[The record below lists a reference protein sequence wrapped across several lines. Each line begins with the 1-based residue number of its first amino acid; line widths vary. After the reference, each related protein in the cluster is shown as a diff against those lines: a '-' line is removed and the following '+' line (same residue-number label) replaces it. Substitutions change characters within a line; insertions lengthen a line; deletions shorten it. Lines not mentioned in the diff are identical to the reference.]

1 MIHYW
6 CDDEITKKDFITT
19 CATQFKTEFSQLF
32 GDIFAR
38 SYCSVIRT
46 SILEVALALTSAG
59 LPLNGFNFDK
69 VGLKAASAEA
79 AAVHDGE
86 NLVKTSE
93 WNLIQARVWRWQI
106 LSNHCITKCKHC
118 HLTSFWVSWKSDCLM
133 RNRTV
138 LTSFSPSCSRGRQ
151 RLWWRHNNSLSS
163 L

>member
-1 MIHYW
+1 MQQTSPLQKEKAKKFAHYSILRSNNLEKKTKPFLLFLFQFLNMIHYW
-6 CDDEITKKDFITT
+6 CDDENTKKDFITT

-79 AAVHDGE
+79 AAEHDGE

-93 WNLIQARVWRWQI
+93 
-106 LSNHCITKCKHC
+106 
-118 HLTSFWVSWKSDCLM
+118 
-133 RNRTV
+133 
-138 LTSFSPSCSRGRQ
+138 
-151 RLWWRHNNSLSS
+151 
-163 L
+163 

>member
-1 MIHYW
+1 MIQYW

-79 AAVHDGE
+79 VTEHDGE

-93 WNLIQARVWRWQI
+93 
-106 LSNHCITKCKHC
+106 
-118 HLTSFWVSWKSDCLM
+118 
-133 RNRTV
+133 
-138 LTSFSPSCSRGRQ
+138 
-151 RLWWRHNNSLSS
+151 
-163 L
+163 